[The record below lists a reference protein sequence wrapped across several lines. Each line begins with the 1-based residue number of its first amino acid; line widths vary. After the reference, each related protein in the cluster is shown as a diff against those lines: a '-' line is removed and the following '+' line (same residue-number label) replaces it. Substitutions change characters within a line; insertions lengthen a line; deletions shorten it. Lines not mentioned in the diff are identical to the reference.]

1 MTQYIPF
8 EINNL
13 FELQFFSNL
22 DYFFAR
28 SMGKAFKES
37 ESIVLASC
45 ALVSKALSDGHIC
58 LDIKEISKTVTSI
71 SKPSDTKVKFPD
83 FDIWVKALKK
93 S

>member
-1 MTQYIPF
+1 MSQYIPF

-58 LDIKEISKTVTSI
+58 LDIKEVSKSIISI
-71 SKPSDTKVKFPD
+71 
-83 FDIWVKALKK
+83 
-93 S
+93 